1 MPWWE
6 WLVDL
11 AGVLLLLVLLYGLSL
26 VVRRRWLS
34 RHGGT
39 FEFSVRVRSQR
50 AGRGWI
56 LGLGRYSGD
65 ALEWFRIFSL
75 STRPKLRFRR
85 AELEYV
91 GRREP
96 GGAEAYSLYSGH
108 VVVTCRT
115 PSGTLE
121 VAMSPEALTGFL
133 AWLESAPPGQ
143 RIRSRRLL

>member
-91 GRREP
+91 GRRDP
-96 GGAEAYSLYSGH
+96 GGVEAYSLYSGH

-115 PSGTLE
+115 PCGALE

-143 RIRSRRLL
+143 RIRSR